1 MKLRLTVLTFLP
13 IKELNREESTGVGQP
28 SSEHYVLDFRGALVE
43 RRAIVS
49 RERLSLSHCLALS
62 ALIKLMSKL
71 NALYSC

>member
-1 MKLRLTVLTFLP
+1 
-13 IKELNREESTGVGQP
+13 
-28 SSEHYVLDFRGALVE
+28 VLDFRGALVE

-71 NALYSC
+71 NLQLYGLYQMIFFLALTK